1 SLADESDYNE
11 ENLFHDAEFANRAV
25 QGGLEKWLV
34 HAFEL
39 NGGGIRIEVADFYGK
54 MHAEDSLS
62 REFNGV
68 RELKR
73 ALLNLTIPLP
83 ADYDVETAFRNNCE
97 ASFTN
102 KDGRGNT

>member
-1 SLADESDYNE
+1 MQFMLGRERNEWKAQMEIMEDAHNQFDVLVGSLADESDYNE

-39 NGGGIRIEVADFYGK
+39 NGDGVGIEVADFYGK

-62 REFNGV
+62 REVSLEN
-68 RELKR
+68 
-73 ALLNLTIPLP
+73 
-83 ADYDVETAFRNNCE
+83 
-97 ASFTN
+97 
-102 KDGRGNT
+102 